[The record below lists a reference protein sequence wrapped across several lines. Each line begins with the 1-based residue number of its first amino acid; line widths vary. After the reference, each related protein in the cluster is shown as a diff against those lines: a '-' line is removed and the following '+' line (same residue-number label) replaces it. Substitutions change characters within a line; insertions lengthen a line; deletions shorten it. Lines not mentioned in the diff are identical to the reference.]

1 VGFAD
6 TIRIALGRLTP
17 AEQEERDRAARRRM
31 AADDEQVAL
40 IRQRAAREP
49 RHSHEELMEIAAGV
63 SSLDL
68 ICHMDALN
76 RLGWMMYENDDWIQ
90 PTELNGRLVRLDDG
104 MVRATISGPH
114 VATLLFRAGFG
125 RHRGSELNRAT
136 ARRFYS
142 AVAAI
147 VDQIDPAAGSD
158 EPIPPVVLDAR
169 PGIVA
174 SSDEEDGPG
183 SR

>member
-1 VGFAD
+1 VGLAD

-17 AEQEERDRAARRRM
+17 AEQEERDRAARQRM
-31 AADDEQVAL
+31 AANDEQAAL

-76 RLGWMMYENDDWIQ
+76 RIGRMMWETDDWVQ
-90 PTELNGRLVRLDDG
+90 PTEANGRLVRLDGG
-104 MVRATISGPH
+104 MVRATLSGPH
-114 VATLLFRAGFG
+114 VATLLFRTGFA
-125 RHRGSELNRAT
+125 RHQGSELNRAS
-136 ARRFYS
+136 ARRVYS

-147 VDQIDPAAGSD
+147 VDEIDPAAGSD

-169 PGIVA
+169 PVVTA
-174 SSDEEDGPG
+174 SGDDEDEPG
-183 SR
+183 LG